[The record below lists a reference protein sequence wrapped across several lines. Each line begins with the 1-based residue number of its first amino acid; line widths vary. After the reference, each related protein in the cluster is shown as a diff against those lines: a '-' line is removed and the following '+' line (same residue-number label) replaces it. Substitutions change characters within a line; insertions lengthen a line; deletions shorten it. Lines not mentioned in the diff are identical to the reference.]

1 MSKILPILCLLT
13 ILSSCMKEIERP
25 IVTNVSLDKTTLEI
39 KIGDTY
45 QFKTSYLP
53 SSAKAPEL
61 EWECT
66 GDSRIGSITQD
77 GLFTAKAKGQI
88 KVRIFANITNP
99 DTGTNIEATCDITV
113 NPISAQGVKLDS
125 NEITL
130 NPGESKDLICSI
142 SPNNADT
149 KEIVWKSSNESIA
162 QLSGDGKTATK
173 VTVTAVG
180 SGEATI
186 SVSLSGKTAYCKVK
200 VNPSK
205 LEKLEFDEKE
215 KEMTLGETLK
225 LTPVFIPV
233 YATNK
238 NIKCKS
244 SDENI
249 AIVDIDG
256 NVKAVSLGKCVIKAT
271 SEDGG
276 LEATCEITVKP
287 VPVESITF
295 DTYSYNVEIGGQ
307 RQLSVTI
314 LPEGARDT
322 KIKWSSSNTTV
333 APIDEN
339 GLVRGNTSGSTVIT
353 ATTEDGHT
361 ATCNVYAVDID
372 QMMEI
377 YFPSSSLAIINGF
390 YTGSIT
396 CAIKNNSSQTV
407 KLTRFYVIDTNTFKT
422 VAETSDKSL
431 LGNELKPGQ
440 TIALSGRFNSVYEPG
455 FFWEMEYNG
464 RTFKTYQKYGNKSSR
479 SIKIEDTGK
488 AKELISLT
496 RIQ

>member
-1 MSKILPILCLLT
+1 M
-13 ILSSCMKEIERP
+13 
-25 IVTNVSLDKTTLEI
+25 
-39 KIGDTY
+39 
-45 QFKTSYLP
+45 
-53 SSAKAPEL
+53 
-61 EWECT
+61 
-66 GDSRIGSITQD
+66 
-77 GLFTAKAKGQI
+77 
-88 KVRIFANITNP
+88 
-99 DTGTNIEATCDITV
+99 
-113 NPISAQGVKLDS
+113 
-125 NEITL
+125 
-130 NPGESKDLICSI
+130 
-142 SPNNADT
+142 
-149 KEIVWKSSNESIA
+149 
-162 QLSGDGKTATK
+162 
-173 VTVTAVG
+173 
-180 SGEATI
+180 
-186 SVSLSGKTAYCKVK
+186 
-200 VNPSK
+200 
-205 LEKLEFDEKE
+205 
-215 KEMTLGETLK
+215 
-225 LTPVFIPV
+225 
-233 YATNK
+233 
-238 NIKCKS
+238 
-244 SDENI
+244 
-249 AIVDIDG
+249 
-256 NVKAVSLGKCVIKAT
+256 
-271 SEDGG
+271 
-276 LEATCEITVKP
+276 
-287 VPVESITF
+287 ESITF

>member
-1 MSKILPILCLLT
+1 
-13 ILSSCMKEIERP
+13 
-25 IVTNVSLDKTTLEI
+25 
-39 KIGDTY
+39 
-45 QFKTSYLP
+45 
-53 SSAKAPEL
+53 
-61 EWECT
+61 
-66 GDSRIGSITQD
+66 
-77 GLFTAKAKGQI
+77 
-88 KVRIFANITNP
+88 
-99 DTGTNIEATCDITV
+99 
-113 NPISAQGVKLDS
+113 
-125 NEITL
+125 
-130 NPGESKDLICSI
+130 
-142 SPNNADT
+142 
-149 KEIVWKSSNESIA
+149 
-162 QLSGDGKTATK
+162 
-173 VTVTAVG
+173 
-180 SGEATI
+180 
-186 SVSLSGKTAYCKVK
+186 
-200 VNPSK
+200 
-205 LEKLEFDEKE
+205 
-215 KEMTLGETLK
+215 
-225 LTPVFIPV
+225 
-233 YATNK
+233 
-238 NIKCKS
+238 
-244 SDENI
+244 
-249 AIVDIDG
+249 
-256 NVKAVSLGKCVIKAT
+256 
-271 SEDGG
+271 
-276 LEATCEITVKP
+276 TCEITVKP

-396 CAIKNNSSQTV
+396 CAIKNN
-407 KLTRFYVIDTNTFKT
+407 TFKT